1 MCNFRKQTSDERTLM
16 DRSGENDLSSGRW
29 AGPLTLITE
38 RAEEAG
44 EALAVAADVVARS
57 VAVEAPGTGL
67 AAALAK
73 EPRRTR

>member
-1 MCNFRKQTSDERTLM
+1 MDGSRKNELWSERV
-16 DRSGENDLSSGRW
+16 

-57 VAVEAPGTGL
+57 VAVETPRTRL

-73 EPRRTR
+73 ETRRTC